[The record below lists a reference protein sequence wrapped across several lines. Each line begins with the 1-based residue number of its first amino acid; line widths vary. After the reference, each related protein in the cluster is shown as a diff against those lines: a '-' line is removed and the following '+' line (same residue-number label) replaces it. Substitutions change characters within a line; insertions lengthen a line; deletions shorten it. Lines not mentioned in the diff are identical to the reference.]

1 MFYQKYSRQLVYY
14 TVIKTRAF
22 NCTLIENIFWTNALG
37 INQRFIFI
45 ILYYIDGMDVF
56 PNRINFYYH
65 FQHSI
70 LELNDENNS
79 LC

>member
-22 NCTLIENIFWTNALG
+22 NCTLIENISWTNALG

-45 ILYYIDGMDVF
+45 ILYGMDVF

-65 FQHSI
+65 FQKSI
-70 LELNDENNS
+70 LEFS
-79 LC
+79 K